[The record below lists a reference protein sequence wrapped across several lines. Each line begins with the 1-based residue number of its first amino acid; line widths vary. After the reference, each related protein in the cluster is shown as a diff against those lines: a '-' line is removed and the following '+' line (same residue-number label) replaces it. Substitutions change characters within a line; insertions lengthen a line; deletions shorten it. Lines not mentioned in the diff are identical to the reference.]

1 MSDQL
6 FETLFKDYMSGTLS
20 ASELQQFRQM
30 ARDRK
35 NRQLLS
41 RLLEEAFSNP
51 AYAEAADYD
60 ASEMAAE
67 ILLKARQQD
76 EVLSLLPPTRKPPV
90 FRPWFKYAAAAALFG
105 CLVAGTWK
113 FAGRRHP
120 ARQTLATNQ
129 PAIPGKAQPVLIL
142 GDGSKISLDN
152 VSNGTIAQQGG
163 SRIVKLSNGQVAYQP
178 ASAPTG
184 RTIYNTMQT
193 PHGCMYQLTLPDG
206 SRVWLNAASSIR
218 YPTTFPA
225 NSRQVAVTGEAYFDI
240 AKDEHKPFTVT
251 ANDIQIQV
259 LGTAFNIM
267 AYPDENTL
275 QATLVQ
281 GAININTSKTRQLLQ
296 PGEQASIGHTSGQ
309 LSISRPNLDEVLSW
323 KNGEF
328 YFRDTNIKTI
338 MRQVAR
344 WYNVEVQYEGD
355 MTDLSLSGIISRNG
369 DIQQLLKALELTK
382 IVRFRMKD
390 RIIFVSQG

>member
-6 FETLFKDYMSGTLS
+6 FETLFKDYMNGTLS
-20 ASELQQFRQM
+20 ASGLQQFRQM

-35 NRQLLS
+35 NRLLLS

-51 AYAEAADYD
+51 TYAEAADYD

-76 EVLSLLPPTRKPPV
+76 QVLSLLPPTRKPPV

-105 CLVAGTWK
+105 CLLAGTWK
-113 FAGRRHP
+113 FTGKRHP
-120 ARQTLATNQ
+120 ARQVLATNQ
-129 PAIPGKAQPVLIL
+129 PAIPGKAHPILIL
-142 GDGSKISLDN
+142 GDGSSISLDS
-152 VSNGTIAQQGG
+152 VSNGTITQQGG

-178 ASAPTG
+178 ASTANGSTV
-184 RTIYNTMQT
+184 YNTMQT

-206 SRVWLNAASSIR
+206 SHVWLNAASSIR

-251 ANDIQIQV
+251 ANGIQIQV
-259 LGTAFNIM
+259 LGTAFNVM

-275 QATLVQ
+275 QTTLIQ

-296 PGEQASIGHTSGQ
+296 PGEQASIGHTTGQ
-309 LSISRPNLDEVLSW
+309 LSITRPNLDEVLSW

-355 MTDLSLSGIISRNG
+355 MTGLSLSGIISRNG

-382 IVRFRMKD
+382 IVRFRVKD